1 MTFVVRM
8 ALREIRASWQRL
20 LFFFV
25 CIAVGVASIVAI
37 RSVIQ
42 SVREGLTRE
51 ARAMTGADVVV
62 RSDRP
67 IGEKVR
73 AAVEKERDGGRVSL
87 VSEAIEI
94 ATMVRPPNVTTT
106 RMVELRAVQQ
116 AFPLYGTM
124 TLRDGNY
131 SHALLQGHGTLVRP
145 ELLAQLNL
153 RVGDDLL
160 IGTQRFQ
167 IRGVIENEPGR
178 NLGAFSLG
186 SRLFIDFADLQSTGL
201 LSFGSRASSCCCR
214 CRIRLRCQG
223 AAM

>member
-1 MTFVVRM
+1 MSFVIRM

-42 SVREGLTRE
+42 SVRQGLTRE

-67 IGEKVR
+67 LGDEIR
-73 AAVEKERDGGRVSL
+73 AAVQRERATGRVGT
-87 VSEAIEI
+87 VSEAVELV
-94 ATMVRPPNVTTT
+94 TMVRPEGVATT
-106 RMVELRAVQQ
+106 RMVELRAVESS
-116 AFPLYGTM
+116 FPLYGTM
-124 TLRDGNY
+124 TLQDKPYAHDLLRD
-131 SHALLQGHGTLVRP
+131 HGVLVRP

-160 IGTQRFQ
+160 IGAQRFHD
-167 IRGVIENEPGR
+167 P
-178 NLGAFSLG
+178 
-186 SRLFIDFADLQSTGL
+186 
-201 LSFGSRASSCCCR
+201 
-214 CRIRLRCQG
+214 
-223 AAM
+223 

>member
-1 MTFVVRM
+1 MTFVLRM
-8 ALREIRASWQRL
+8 ALREIRASWRRL

-73 AAVEKERDGGRVSL
+73 AAVDKEHQSGRVSL
-87 VSEAIEI
+87 VSEAVEI

-106 RMVELRAVQQ
+106 RMV
-116 AFPLYGTM
+116 
-124 TLRDGNY
+124 
-131 SHALLQGHGTLVRP
+131 
-145 ELLAQLNL
+145 
-153 RVGDDLL
+153 
-160 IGTQRFQ
+160 
-167 IRGVIENEPGR
+167 
-178 NLGAFSLG
+178 
-186 SRLFIDFADLQSTGL
+186 
-201 LSFGSRASSCCCR
+201 
-214 CRIRLRCQG
+214 
-223 AAM
+223 